1 MRQPCGRGSGS
12 SGRAERTGED
22 TARCSF
28 STRAWT
34 GRRRGRRRRRPS
46 RSSTPA
52 PVRKRNARSPAA
64 TMPTTTMRKTA
75 PTPTRSSYPRAPRTN
90 GHGRRALAAQTRHRG
105 AAARVSHAATTRER
119 RRHGEGPRPER
130 QERQAVR
137 GPAQEGH
144 EQVARR
150 SDRELAGR
158 VEPRRQEQRLGG
170 QRQEQR
176 LGKRRQP
183 RAEGG
188 GGAQGRQEVLVAAAA
203 APAAR
208 SVQDV

>member
-34 GRRRGRRRRRPS
+34 GRRRGRRRRPS

-52 PVRKRNARSPAA
+52 PVRKRNASSPAA

-90 GHGRRALAAQTRHRG
+90 GGRALAAQTRHRG
-105 AAARVSHAATTRER
+105 AAARVSRAATTLER

-158 VEPRRQEQRLGG
+158 LEPRRQEQRLGG